1 MQIKA
6 VYEDGIFK
14 PKTPLKLK
22 KTQVEVTVIIPDDC
36 LETEKPE
43 ASESLRQKIRK
54 ILGKYS
60 KQRTASVASQDKELW
75 HEHLVRKYNR

>member
-6 VYEDGIFK
+6 VYEDGIIK

-36 LETEKPE
+36 LETEKAE
-43 ASESLRQKIRK
+43 SSGSLRQKINK

-60 KQRTASVASQDKELW
+60 KPRTASIAGKDKELW